1 MTNATVWASFLVRSD
16 ALFSGCHYIET
27 AISPDSA
34 IQRAMDNYMTT
45 HFSAD
50 DFIWS
55 FQAKLGN
62 VWKRLGWVEIFSK
75 IQMDTIPRIS
85 IDSQM

>member
-1 MTNATVWASFLVRSD
+1 MQRYEPVFQCEGKLHVTVVIT
-16 ALFSGCHYIET
+16 IET
-27 AISPDSA
+27 AILLDSA

-50 DFIWS
+50 DFILS

-62 VWKRLGWVEIFSK
+62 VWKRLSWTENFSK
-75 IQMDTIPRIS
+75 T
-85 IDSQM
+85 

>member
-1 MTNATVWASFLVRSD
+1 MQWYEPVFQCEGKLYVTVVIT
-16 ALFSGCHYIET
+16 IET
-27 AISPDSA
+27 AISLDSA

-62 VWKRLGWVEIFSK
+62 VWKRLSWTENFSK
-75 IQMDTIPRIS
+75 T
-85 IDSQM
+85 

>member
-1 MTNATVWASFLVRSD
+1 VRSD

-62 VWKRLGWVEIFSK
+62 VWKRLG
-75 IQMDTIPRIS
+75 
-85 IDSQM
+85 